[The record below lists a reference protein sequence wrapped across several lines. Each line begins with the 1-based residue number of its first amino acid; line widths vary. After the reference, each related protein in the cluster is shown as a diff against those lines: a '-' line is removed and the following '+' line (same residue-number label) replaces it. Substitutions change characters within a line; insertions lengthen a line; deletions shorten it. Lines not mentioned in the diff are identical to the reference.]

1 MEIVDE
7 IEIEI
12 FYTIERMKSI
22 DHAILRHQNLD
33 DPNNFMIEQYQ
44 ELKKKLS
51 KDLVAQLQKSHKFKF
66 SNCSLKFSKSPATH
80 NLAKYSQVYCRKI
93 IQSLQNQ
100 QLHNLLLFLGM
111 YKFLVFL
118 QKFYPAF

>member
-22 DHAILRHQNLD
+22 EQAILRHQNID
-33 DPNNFMIEQYQ
+33 ESNSFMIEQYQ

-51 KDLVAQLQKSHKFKF
+51 EDLVVLLRKATNLNLQI
-66 SNCSLKFSKSPATH
+66 A
-80 NLAKYSQVYCRKI
+80 A
-93 IQSLQNQ
+93 
-100 QLHNLLLFLGM
+100 
-111 YKFLVFL
+111 
-118 QKFYPAF
+118 

>member
-22 DHAILRHQNLD
+22 EQAILRHQNLD
-33 DPNNFMIEQYQ
+33 EPNSFMIEQYK

-51 KDLVAQLQKSHKFKF
+51 EDLVVLLRKATNLNLQI
-66 SNCSLKFSKSPATH
+66 A
-80 NLAKYSQVYCRKI
+80 A
-93 IQSLQNQ
+93 
-100 QLHNLLLFLGM
+100 
-111 YKFLVFL
+111 
-118 QKFYPAF
+118 

>member
-22 DHAILRHQNLD
+22 DHAILRHLNLD

-51 KDLVAQLQKSHKFKF
+51 KDLVALLRKATNLNLQIV
-66 SNCSLKFSKSPATH
+66 A
-80 NLAKYSQVYCRKI
+80 
-93 IQSLQNQ
+93 
-100 QLHNLLLFLGM
+100 
-111 YKFLVFL
+111 
-118 QKFYPAF
+118 

>member
-51 KDLVAQLQKSHKFKF
+51 KDLVAQLRKD
-66 SNCSLKFSKSPATH
+66 T
-80 NLAKYSQVYCRKI
+80 NLNFQIA
-93 IQSLQNQ
+93 
-100 QLHNLLLFLGM
+100 
-111 YKFLVFL
+111 
-118 QKFYPAF
+118 A

>member
-22 DHAILRHQNLD
+22 EQAILRHQNLD
-33 DPNNFMIEQYQ
+33 EPNNFMIEQYQ

-51 KDLVAQLQKSHKFKF
+51 EDLVVLLRKATNLNLQI
-66 SNCSLKFSKSPATH
+66 A
-80 NLAKYSQVYCRKI
+80 A
-93 IQSLQNQ
+93 
-100 QLHNLLLFLGM
+100 
-111 YKFLVFL
+111 
-118 QKFYPAF
+118 

>member
-22 DHAILRHQNLD
+22 EQAILRHQNID
-33 DPNNFMIEQYQ
+33 EPNSFMIEQYQ

-51 KDLVAQLQKSHKFKF
+51 EDLVVLLRKATNLNLQI
-66 SNCSLKFSKSPATH
+66 A
-80 NLAKYSQVYCRKI
+80 A
-93 IQSLQNQ
+93 
-100 QLHNLLLFLGM
+100 
-111 YKFLVFL
+111 
-118 QKFYPAF
+118 

>member
-1 MEIVDE
+1 MEIVD
-7 IEIEI
+7 EIEI

-51 KDLVAQLQKSHKFKF
+51 KDLVAQLRK
-66 SNCSLKFSKSPATH
+66 AT
-80 NLAKYSQVYCRKI
+80 NLNFQIA
-93 IQSLQNQ
+93 
-100 QLHNLLLFLGM
+100 
-111 YKFLVFL
+111 
-118 QKFYPAF
+118 A